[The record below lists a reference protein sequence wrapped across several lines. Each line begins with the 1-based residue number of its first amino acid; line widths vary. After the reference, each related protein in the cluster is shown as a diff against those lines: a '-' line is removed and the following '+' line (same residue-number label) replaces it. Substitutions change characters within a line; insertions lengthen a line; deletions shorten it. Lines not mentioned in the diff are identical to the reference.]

1 MQPIKEVTEKTNY
14 SKDREVKPETFW
26 SKEKVTAK
34 VIYR

>member
-14 SKDREVKPETFW
+14 SKDQEVKPEIFW
-26 SKEKVTAK
+26 SKENVAAE